1 MKIKYFR
8 QKQDVSDQTKPKIS
22 RNFPK
27 SCVSKAPDCLR
38 GREKGKRQWKRKRG
52 FSAAL
57 LSQEGG
63 CDQNY
68 YLVNFLHFL
77 LLLLLL
83 LQGFSTALV

>member
-57 LSQEGG
+57 LSQEREGFH
-63 CDQNY
+63 QNCC
-68 YLVNFLHFL
+68 LVNSYLLHF
-77 LLLLLL
+77 LLL